1 MIDRDRDAVAAVS
14 IFEALMRCLMPTDV
28 MSHVDECLKCG
39 GLPRL
44 ATRSV
49 VEGWTVYFWVSFC
62 FMLMVRLIITGS
74 CRSME
79 KSIIFRKSRPPEV
92 HCLQDYV
99 YCAVLIVFSC

>member
-1 MIDRDRDAVAAVS
+1 MIDRDQDAVAAVS

-44 ATRSV
+44 ATRNV

-62 FMLMVRLIITGS
+62 FMLMVRLIITGTS
-74 CRSME
+74 FQLSLNE
-79 KSIIFRKSRPPEV
+79 K
-92 HCLQDYV
+92 V
-99 YCAVLIVFSC
+99 YNFP